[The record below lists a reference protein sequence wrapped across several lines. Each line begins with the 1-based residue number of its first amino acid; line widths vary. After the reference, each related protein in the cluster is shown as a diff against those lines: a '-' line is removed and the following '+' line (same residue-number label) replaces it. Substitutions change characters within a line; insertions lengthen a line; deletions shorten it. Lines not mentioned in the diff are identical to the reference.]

1 MEETIFQKV
10 KSMISIIDVV
20 ERVLGEPDRT
30 SGKEV
35 YWFSQTHNEDTSSL
49 GADVEKQII
58 TDFSDKGFAEGADM
72 FKFLVQ
78 LNNYPSSRKKGFIS
92 STEINDFD
100 ALKWIVNE
108 FKLDIDTN
116 LSFSAPIQKKNAIEI
131 HYSLEPS
138 EMVSSDITDDIYA
151 MFDSK
156 EFTEKPK
163 SNDVKAIKY
172 RIGVNLEAGSY
183 TLKLIKEA
191 ITKGRTCIPTA
202 IKSKKDW
209 VDGESF
215 CQIIMIDFDNVLNEG
230 KTRVK
235 LTVDNEKH
243 ITVDKIVE
251 YCKSINLE
259 PTFIYYTFSHSEEQ
273 HKFRLVYVLEKAT
286 QSKAEIEGIYEF
298 FKEDIFKNYN
308 MDNSASDIA
317 RLFYGGT
324 KIAYESD
331 KFYKIKMTEEIIEE
345 PLVVDEDVKLLGL
358 NETPEM
364 KKLSAKCNLH
374 LKSSNY
380 KVSDGTLW
388 YISSKDK
395 AIPVSNFVTFVREK
409 LYFYN
414 GIDKT
419 VKYTMEC
426 HLLNEPNRE
435 LPLITTDLEGYSK
448 MKFIDGSFWD
458 NLAIIKSGNANP
470 DRQKEVMKIISKD
483 TMQEYT
489 IFVNTGFERIDSN
502 LCYLYHGGTI
512 GNVQNV
518 SVDLSDEGL
527 ERYSFTDKE
536 FDIKQSLIRSLS
548 CLDIAD
554 YNITVPLLA
563 TIFLSPLTSILRE
576 NGISPNFI
584 VFVQGKSGT
593 RKSSLAATFLSHFGN
608 FDSDTFPTTF
618 RDSYNSIEKTAYIL
632 KDTTNIIDDF
642 NPSIDGFKKL
652 AIIDSIFGAYG
663 DRVGRKRLNKDIT
676 TKKAYIPRGLCIATG
691 EMIPEVAQSRIARAL
706 IVTIKQDSIDL
717 KKLAELQD
725 NKEEL
730 AYCMMNYIKW
740 IIDNEKDIIEYAKLT
755 FKELRKIQKSNVH
768 GRTSDNSRI
777 LWIGFTL
784 FTHFLCDYEVIDADY
799 KHKLDTEASKVLE
812 ELENS
817 QTQYVSELK
826 PTDLFYD
833 AFEELL
839 NTNAISVINIQER
852 NPDWKFLNPNV
863 VGYYDEFKRVY
874 YLYPETV
881 FKAVESFY
889 NSNSNKKFP
898 VNAKTLWRY
907 MAEEG
912 LLERGSSYEKQNR
925 YTVPKIVNGKKGQ
938 FLPLKRREQK
948 FGENIEILDEKPH
961 FKGFSNSF

>member
-10 KSMISIIDVV
+10 KNMISIIDVV

-163 SNDVKAIKY
+163 DNDVKSIKY
-172 RIGVNLEAGSY
+172 RIGANLEPGSY
-183 TLKLIKEA
+183 TLKLLKEA
-191 ITKGRTCIPTA
+191 ITKGRTCIPTGV
-202 IKSKKDW
+202 KSKKDW
-209 VDGESF
+209 IDGESF
-215 CQIIMIDFDNVLNEG
+215 CQIIMIDVDNVLAEG
-230 KTRVK
+230 KIRTK

-251 YCKSINLE
+251 YCKSINLD

-286 QSKAEIEGIYEF
+286 QSKAEVEGIYEF
-298 FKEDIFKNYN
+298 LKKIFKNYN

-331 KFYKIKMTEEIIEE
+331 KFYKIKITEEAVEE
-345 PLVVDEDVKLLGL
+345 TLITDKNIQLPVL
-358 NETPEM
+358 NETPKMTELANTCNRYFGSTNYIVRNG
-364 KKLSAKCNLH
+364 KLWNIANNKP
-374 LKSSNY
+374 SS
-380 KVSDGTLW
+380 
-388 YISSKDK
+388 I
-395 AIPVSNFVTFVREK
+395 SNFIVFVRNK
-409 LYFYN
+409 INYTN
-414 GIDKT
+414 GIDNI
-419 VKYTMEC
+419 VKYQLEC
-426 HLLNEPNRE
+426 HILDNPSLE
-435 LPLITTDLEGYSK
+435 LPLLTVDLDNYSN
-448 MKFIDGSFWD
+448 MKFLDGSVWENSAYFSAGKL
-458 NLAIIKSGNANP
+458 NQ
-470 DRQKEVMKIISKD
+470 DRQKEVMKIISRD

-489 IFVNTGFERIDSN
+489 IFANTGFERIDGN
-502 LCYLYHGGTI
+502 LCYLYHEGVI

-527 ERYSFTDKE
+527 ERYCFTDKD
-536 FDIKQSLIRSLS
+536 FDIKQALQRSLS
-548 CLDIAD
+548 CLDVAD

-632 KDTTNIIDDF
+632 KDTTNIIDDY
-642 NPSIDGFKKL
+642 NPSVDGFKKL

-676 TKKAYIPRGLCIATG
+676 TKKAYIPRGLCIVTG
-691 EMIPEVAQSRIARAL
+691 EMIPEVAQSRIARAI
-706 IVTIKQDSIDL
+706 IVNIKQNSINL
-717 KKLAELQD
+717 TKLSELQE

-730 AYCMMNYIKW
+730 AYCMMNYIRW
-740 IIDNEKDIIEYAKLT
+740 LIDNEKSIIEYAKST
-755 FKELRKIQKSNVH
+755 FKELRKKQKSDVH
-768 GRTSDNSRI
+768 GRTSDISRV

-784 FTHFLCDYEVIDADY
+784 FTRFLCDYEVIDTAY
-799 KHKLDTEASKVLE
+799 KNKLDIEASKVLD

-839 NTNAISVINIQER
+839 NTNAIAVININEY
-852 NPDWKFLNPNV
+852 NPNWKYMTTNIA
-863 VGYYDEFKRVY
+863 GYYDELKRVY
-874 YLYPETV
+874 YLYPDTV
-881 FKAVESFY
+881 FNAVEKHY
-889 NSNSNKKFP
+889 NNSSNKKFP

-912 LLERGSSYEKQNR
+912 LLERGLSYEKQNR
-925 YTVPKIVNGKKGQ
+925 YTVPKIINGRKGQ

-948 FGENIEILDEKPH
+948 IGENIEIINRNPH
-961 FKGFSNSF
+961 LNGFTNNN